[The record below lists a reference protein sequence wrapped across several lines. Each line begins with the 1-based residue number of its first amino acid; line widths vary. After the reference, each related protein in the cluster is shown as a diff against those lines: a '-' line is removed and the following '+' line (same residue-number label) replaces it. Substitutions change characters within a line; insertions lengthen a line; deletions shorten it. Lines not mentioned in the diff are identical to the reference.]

1 MRKYSRFLY
10 ILCGLAVLFELVVLA
25 APVTATTNTSGAVLQ
40 TYNAGPSVLPGMLV
54 ELNPKD
60 SKTVIPLTNND
71 AANMLGVVVPSNDAA
86 IVLTPQSV
94 SAQQVLVATSGDY
107 NLLVNNQQGSIKPGD
122 YLTVSA
128 LAGVAMK
135 ATGNQAQVVG
145 RAVGNFGTS
154 SNVLGTVSLKNS
166 TGGSSSV
173 SIGHTLVYVYLASNP
188 LYHENSNNLPSFL
201 SKTASTVADGPVS
214 QVRVYLGGVLLLITI
229 VITATMFYASVRNGI
244 VAVGRNPLAKR
255 AIGRS
260 LVQTIIGG
268 LIIFIAGLLGVY
280 LILKL

>member
-1 MRKYSRFLY
+1 MHKYLRFLY
-10 ILCGLAVLFELVVLA
+10 ALCGLSALFGLLVVPVA
-25 APVTATTNTSGAVLQ
+25 AATTNTSGAVLQ
-40 TYNAGPSVLPGMLV
+40 TYNAGPAVLPGMLV

-60 SKTVIPLTNND
+60 SKTVIPLTGKD
-71 AANMLGVVVPSNDAA
+71 VDKMLGVVVPANDAA

-94 SAQQVLVATSGDY
+94 SSQQVLVATSGNY
-107 NLLVNNQQGSIKPGD
+107 NLLVSNQEGSIKAGD
-122 YLTVSA
+122 YLTISA
-128 LAGVAMK
+128 LSGVAMK
-135 ATGNQAQVVG
+135 GTANQAEVVG
-145 RAVGNFGTS
+145 RAVGNFQA
-154 SNVLGTVSLKNS
+154 SNNDLGTVSLKNS
-166 TGGSSSV
+166 AGGSSTV
-173 SIGHTLVYVYLASNP
+173 SIGHTLVNVYLASNP

-214 QVRVYLGGVLLLITI
+214 QIRVYLSGILLLTTVI
-229 VITATMFYASVRNGI
+229 ITATMFYASVQSGI

-280 LILKL
+280 LILRL

>member
-10 ILCGLAVLFELVVLA
+10 ILCGLAVLFELVILA
-25 APVTATTNTSGAVLQ
+25 APVAAATNTSGAVLQ

-54 ELNPKD
+54 ELNPKNP
-60 SKTVIPLTNND
+60 KTVIPLTSKD
-71 AANMLGVVVPSNDAA
+71 TADMLGVVVPLNDAA

-94 SAQQVLVATSGDY
+94 SAQQVLVATSGNY
-107 NLLVNNQQGSIKPGD
+107 NLLVNNQEGSIKPGD

-128 LAGVAMK
+128 LSGVAMK
-135 ATGNQAQVVG
+135 ATAGQAEAVG
-145 RAVGNFGTS
+145 KALGNFGTS

-166 TGGSSSV
+166 AGGSSTV
-173 SIGHTLVYVYLASNP
+173 SIGHTLVDVYLASNP
-188 LYHENSNNLPSFL
+188 LFNENSNNLPSFL
-201 SKTASTVADGPVS
+201 SKAASTVANGPVS
-214 QVRVYLGGVLLLITI
+214 QIRVYLSGVVLLITI
-229 VITATMFYASVRNGI
+229 IVTAIMFYASVRNGI
-244 VAVGRNPLAKR
+244 VAAGRNPLAKS

-260 LVQTIIGG
+260 LIQTIISG